1 MTAIINFLRNLNLI
15 AIMVYSA
22 LLGRIY
28 LRKFKPETLCYCR
41 SMGDDRLLDIYRPKS
56 ISAEALPA
64 IVWFHGGA
72 WKVGDRKAIERIAAE
87 QLELGFA
94 LVSVSYSLSDVA
106 QWPVQCHEAKAAIRY
121 LRANAARLG
130 LDPEK
135 LVAAGMS
142 AGAHMACMLGVSAE
156 HKQLNGRLGEHL
168 EETTKVMGV
177 LALYPPTDFL
187 SVSKE
192 FDGLLDY
199 YSEDSPVT
207 QLLGESISTAPQ
219 KSNLASPLKLFERS
233 CPPTLLLHGDA
244 DPIVPVN
251 QSIIMHEK
259 LRAAGI
265 DSQLM
270 RFPEYTHG
278 DYRFNRG
285 EAAAKITA
293 FLKDLAINCP
303 PTDSSNS

>member
-1 MTAIINFLRNLNLI
+1 MRHLLRLMASILNFFRNLKVI

-22 LLGRIY
+22 ILGRAY

-56 ISAEALPA
+56 PSAETLPT

-72 WKVGDRKAIERIAAE
+72 WKMGDRKAVERIAAE
-87 QLELGFA
+87 QLERGFA

-121 LRANAARLG
+121 LRANAGRLG
-130 LDPEK
+130 LNPDK
-135 LVAAGMS
+135 LIAAGMS
-142 AGAHMACMLGVSAE
+142 AGAHMACILGVSADHE
-156 HKQLNGRLGEHL
+156 QLNGQLGEHL
-168 EETTKVMGV
+168 EQATKVMGV

-187 SVSKE
+187 SVSKD

-199 YSEDSPVT
+199 YAEDSPVT

-219 KSNLASPLKLFERS
+219 KSNLASPLRLFEGT
-233 CPPTLLLHGDA
+233 CPPTFLLHGDA
-244 DPIVPVN
+244 DPIVPVD
-251 QSIIMHEK
+251 QSVIMHEK
-259 LRAAGI
+259 LLGAGI

-270 RFPEYTHG
+270 RIPGYTHG
-278 DYRFNRG
+278 DHRFNQG
-285 EAAAKITA
+285 VAAEKITA
-293 FLKDLAINCP
+293 YLKHRAI
-303 PTDSSNS
+303 T

>member
-1 MTAIINFLRNLNLI
+1 MASIIDFFRNLKLI

-22 LLGRIY
+22 LLGKIY
-28 LRKFKPETLCYCR
+28 LRKFKSETLCYCR
-41 SMGDDRLLDIYRPKS
+41 SMGYDRLLDIYRPKS
-56 ISAEALPA
+56 PSAEPLPT

-72 WKVGDRKAIERIAAE
+72 WKIGDRKSVERIAAE
-87 QLELGFA
+87 QLERGFA
-94 LVSVSYSLSDVA
+94 LVSVSYSLSDKA

-121 LRANAARLG
+121 LRANSAQLG
-130 LDPEK
+130 LDPDK
-135 LVAAGMS
+135 LIAAGMS
-142 AGAHMACMLGVSAE
+142 AGAHMACVLGVSAD
-156 HKQLNGRLGEHL
+156 HKQLNGQLGENL
-168 EETTKVMGV
+168 EQSTEVMGV

-187 SVSKE
+187 SVSKD

-207 QLLGESISTAPQ
+207 KLLGESISTAPQ
-219 KSNLASPLKLFERS
+219 KSNLASPLILFRNS
-233 CPPTLLLHGDA
+233 CPPTFLLHGDA

-251 QSIIMHEK
+251 QSVMMHEK
-259 LRAAGI
+259 LMEAGI

-270 RFPEYTHG
+270 LIPGYTHG

-293 FLKDLAINCP
+293 FLKDLAI
-303 PTDSSNS
+303 D